1 MDTEDKRMIQEDV
14 EYINRQIIEVIEFY
28 DENQKIEFGEKLLIR
43 LFTLK

>member
-28 DENQKIEFGEKLLIR
+28 DENQKIEFSEKLLIR